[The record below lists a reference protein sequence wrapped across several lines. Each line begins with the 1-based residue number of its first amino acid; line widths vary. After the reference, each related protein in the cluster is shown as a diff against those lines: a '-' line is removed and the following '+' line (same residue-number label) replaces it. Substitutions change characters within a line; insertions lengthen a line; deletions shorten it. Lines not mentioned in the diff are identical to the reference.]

1 MIKEKYEQIDLK
13 KLRKEY
19 NIPWLTKEG
28 YVDCSKYPIEH
39 PIKDSL
45 SNDAQKFRDACRLL
59 GSMSY
64 EGRKDTAIF
73 LFGLICYYSNDI
85 KKLEIIVENLRY
97 FKTKECAN
105 FLFGEIER
113 IKSSNT
119 TRIYI
124 NTIIDVLCS
133 FPFDLVLEKFI
144 EFSENKKFSY
154 KMRNKFL
161 AAAEELEYGE

>member
-1 MIKEKYEQIDLK
+1 MNLK
-13 KLRKEY
+13 KLQKEY

-28 YVDCSKYPIEH
+28 DIDFSKYPIEH
-39 PIKDSL
+39 PLRDSL
-45 SNDAQKFRDACRLL
+45 SNDEQKFRNACRLL
-59 GSMSY
+59 GSMSE
-64 EGRKDTAIF
+64 EGRKDAAIF
-73 LFGLICYYSNDI
+73 LFGLICYYNNDI

-97 FKTKECAN
+97 FKTKECVN

-124 NTIIDVLCS
+124 NTIIDILRY
-133 FPFDLVLEKFI
+133 FPSDLVLEKFI

-161 AAAEELEYGE
+161 AVVEELEYEK